1 MHHAKG
7 VQIMLLKS
15 RWIGNITAA
24 VICIPANLYLY
35 NCCFSENQHFTL
47 KIKKTYWNWQDG
59 GRTCAGIYHFMI
71 PALNSDVVRQ
81 WSWQWMFTQDIICSD
96 TDWRSLLRS
105 AKKTHTIKTLYFSSR
120 HYYLF
125 CISCLILSPLSGPNC
140 RKWPSACWLNGTLGH
155 PSRSF

>member
-47 KIKKTYWNWQDG
+47 KIKKNLLKLARWGQNVRRNLPFYDPRPKFRCCQTMVL
-59 GRTCAGIYHFMI
+59 TV
-71 PALNSDVVRQ
+71 DVY
-81 WSWQWMFTQDIICSD
+81 SG
-96 TDWRSLLRS
+96 
-105 AKKTHTIKTLYFSSR
+105 
-120 HYYLF
+120 YYL
-125 CISCLILSPLSGPNC
+125 L
-140 RKWPSACWLNGTLGH
+140 
-155 PSRSF
+155 